1 MTTTT
6 ASSPPS
12 TTPAVASG
20 TDGLQRAGGI
30 AGFVI
35 AATYVVGFG
44 LIAVYLA
51 PRGYLDVQ
59 GSPEDSLDFLL
70 DHQIALYSWDLI
82 LYLVGGLALV
92 SLVLG
97 VHSRLRTGAAG
108 LSQTASVVGHLWA
121 GLLLASGLIALVGQR
136 AVVELAA
143 TDLGMAASTWS
154 SVSVVQAALGGGIEI
169 VGAVWVLLVSVAG
182 IRSRVL
188 GYGLGALGIGIGVAG
203 AWTLVPSAAEYAASF
218 FGVGLIVWFVWMG
231 VTLLRQ
237 RSTLSA
243 RGL

>member
-1 MTTTT
+1 M
-6 ASSPPS
+6 
-12 TTPAVASG
+12 
-20 TDGLQRAGGI
+20 GL
-30 AGFVI
+30 
-35 AATYVVGFG
+35 
-44 LIAVYLA
+44 YLA
-51 PRGYLDVQ
+51 PQGFLDVQ
-59 GSPEDSLDFLL
+59 GSPEDSLAFLL
-70 DHQIALYSWDLI
+70 DHQVTLYSWYLV

-143 TDLGMAASTWS
+143 TDSVMAASTWS
-154 SVSVVQAALGGGIEI
+154 SVSVVQSALGGGIEI
-169 VGAVWVLLVSVAG
+169 VGAVWVMLVSVAG

-203 AWTLVPSAAEYAASF
+203 AWTIVPPAAEYAAAL
-218 FGVGLIVWFVWMG
+218 FGLGLIVWFVWMG
-231 VTLLRQ
+231 VTLLRRPRQ
-237 RSTLSA
+237 LSLTDRATLPPMRPLRDGA
-243 RGL
+243 RLTSVTGASPERHRFGSRN

>member
-1 MTTTT
+1 MTTT
-6 ASSPPS
+6 AS
-12 TTPAVASG
+12 TPASA
-20 TDGLQRAGGI
+20 TLAAAPRPDGLQRAGGI

-44 LIAVYLA
+44 LIGVYLA
-51 PRGYLDVQ
+51 PRGFLDAQ
-59 GSPEDSLDFLL
+59 GSPEDSLAFLL
-70 DHQIALYSWDLI
+70 DHQVTLYSWYLV
-82 LYLVGGLALV
+82 LYLVGGIALV

-97 VHSRLRTGAAG
+97 VHSRLRTSAAG

-143 TDLGMAASTWS
+143 TDSVMAASTWS
-154 SVSVVQAALGGGIEI
+154 SVSLIHSALGGGIEI
-169 VGAVWVLLVSVAG
+169 VGAIWVMLVSVAG

-203 AWTLVPSAAEYAASF
+203 AWTIVPPAADYAAPV
-218 FGVGLIVWFVWMG
+218 FGLGLIVWFAWMG
-231 VTLLRQ
+231 ATLLRRPRQ
-237 RSTLSA
+237 LA
-243 RGL
+243 